1 MVLPDEANADEAKYW
16 ETYSAKFAEY
26 GAQEQERAARAYQ
39 KSIEQA
45 ELDEGIAA
53 VFAKNRTVALKGE
66 RPMERVVVGELLA
79 ARRRCQYRA
88 SGPAAWSASRTRT
101 LSTPSSVP
109 GLPCVLWRDAPFRL
123 VMRVRQSGYRGVRWL
138 SEGGSATVP
147 PALMVS
153 EPPLLRHHEL
163 HRRTTAA

>member
-26 GAQEQERAARAYQ
+26 GAQERERAARAYQ

-88 SGPAAWSASRTRT
+88 SGPAAWSAYEDT
-101 LSTPSSVP
+101 LDTVVCAWIAVCALEGRAVPFGDESSAIWIP
-109 GLPCVLWRDAPFRL
+109 GRPL
-123 VMRVRQSGYRGVRWL
+123 
-138 SEGGSATVP
+138 
-147 PALMVS
+147 AL
-153 EPPLLRHHEL
+153 
-163 HRRTTAA
+163 